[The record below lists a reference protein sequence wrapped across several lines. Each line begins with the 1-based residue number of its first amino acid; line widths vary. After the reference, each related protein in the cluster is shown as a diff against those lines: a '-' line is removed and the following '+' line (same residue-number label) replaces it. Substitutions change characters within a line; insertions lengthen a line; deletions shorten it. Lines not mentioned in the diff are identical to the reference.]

1 MKAWSQNLGHEGML
15 TTLASYGRIPL
26 EQQREL
32 IHDSG
37 AVRDDNNLREKF
49 LKLIG

>member
-1 MKAWSQNLGHEGML
+1 MTL
-15 TTLASYGRIPL
+15 TSYRRIPL

-37 AVRDDNNLREKF
+37 AVRDDNDLREKL